1 MGYPTRLLA
10 EGEQIR
16 FQMRPHW
23 RSMVIPSLVLLV
35 TVAAAAFLVSLL
47 DGEGVQGWVRWAVL
61 ALAVVVLVGWFVRP
75 LLRWLTTQYVFTD
88 RRIIT
93 RTGIVARQG
102 MDMPLAKVNDVQF
115 SYTVLE
121 RVLRCGTLD
130 ISSAAEDGSLVVRNI
145 PRVEEVQREI
155 YQLVEADQL
164 RRRRLLDSSE

>member
-10 EGEQIR
+10 DGEQIR

-35 TVAAAAFLVSLL
+35 TVAAAVFLVSAL

-61 ALAVVVLVGWFVRP
+61 AVAVVVLVGWFVRP

-115 SYTVLE
+115 AYTVLE

-130 ISSAAEDGSLVVRNI
+130 ISSASEDGSLVVRNI